1 MKMVWLIW
9 ATILKYSK
17 MARPQSN
24 VRKHVMH
31 MFYANFGP
39 STREVADATSRPG
52 EPT

>member
-1 MKMVWLIW
+1 MKMVWLTW

-24 VRKHVMH
+24 VRKRAIN
-31 MFYANFGP
+31 MFYASFGP
-39 STREVADATSRPG
+39 STREVVDATSRPG